1 MHLKVHT
8 AIIMNQKISDI
19 HLYDKVRV
27 ACWDL
32 DEKAAVQVVC
42 EIEEHGGSGLP
53 IKVIN
58 TSIYVC
64 IYVHIIIA
72 VEASDDT
79 FEIE

>member
-19 HLYDKVRV
+19 QLYDKVRV

-42 EIEEHGGSGLP
+42 EIEEQGGSGLP
-53 IKVIN
+53 IKVI